1 MIYHCFQTFS
11 FFIKFY
17 FLIVLFYWNLV
28 IRLRIKSAFCENIPA
43 KLKKKR
49 TNSIMNSVW
58 NNIYMIPYTLWSSL
72 KQFSNVALIIL
83 LIVLFFYIFKKI
95 SKKIPIKNL
104 LVNTARTM
112 KHPII
117 SLVSRPTTVLSWFWT
132 VFEAEN
138 LYPII
143 LNDTR
148 QVSRINPYYIML
160 LKFVSLNVIPFCND
174 R

>member
-1 MIYHCFQTFS
+1 MIYHCFQTLS

-43 KLKKKR
+43 KLKKKF
-49 TNSIMNSVW
+49 NYEFSMKQY
-58 NNIYMIPYTLWSSL
+58 IYMIPYTLWSSL